1 MFVYGQSHTIL
12 FEVNHLRRRLN
23 FIVLFLIAL
32 LIIWWFGR
40 GVNWAEVKQTVL
52 QADWRLLAAA
62 IGVSCLVYALSAS
75 RCRALLE
82 PFARMRWLD
91 VFIATIIGIVA
102 MFIAGRA
109 GDGVR
114 ALMITSRDRRVRPSG
129 SLVTV
134 ILERLCDI
142 GIVITLFGLNLLW
155 LTPPAGR
162 ENTFAHFRIVG
173 ALLLLGTLFGV
184 AMLWLFQRKA
194 DASLRWLSA
203 RGENWPRPLAYVR
216 RLTIRVLEQLA
227 KSLRVFVD
235 LRELSVVVGWTVLLW
250 CVNSVTI
257 WLVIQA
263 FGLPFGLSASVFVM
277 GWTLVGSLVPT
288 PGGAAG
294 AYHAVTAAGLIV
306 LGADRDQAA
315 AVAIVLHL
323 VGYTPALLFALY
335 FVMRGDVSLGRLQ
348 HLRDV
353 RPVESTLK

>member
-1 MFVYGQSHTIL
+1 M
-12 FEVNHLRRRLN
+12 RKRLH
-23 FIVLFLIAL
+23 FIVLFLIAV

-40 GVNWAEVKQTVL
+40 GLNWAEVKQTVW
-52 QADWRLLAAA
+52 QSDWRLLTAA

-82 PFARMRWLD
+82 PFASARWLD

-114 ALMITSRDRRVRPSG
+114 ALMITSRDRRVPPSA

-134 ILERLCDI
+134 VLERLCDI

-155 LTPPAGR
+155 LSPPAGR
-162 ENTFAHFRIVG
+162 EDTFAHLRVVG
-173 ALLLLGTLFGV
+173 AVLLLGILSGV
-184 AMLWLFQRKA
+184 ACLWLFQRKA
-194 DASLRWLSA
+194 DAILPWLGR
-203 RGENWPRPLAYVR
+203 RGKYWTGPVVYAR
-216 RLTIRVLEQLA
+216 RLIIRVFEQLA

-235 LRELSVVVGWTVLLW
+235 LRELAIVVGWTVLLW
-250 CVNSVTI
+250 CVNAVTI
-257 WLVIQA
+257 WLVLKA
-263 FGLPFGLSASVFVM
+263 FGLTFGFSHSVFVM
-277 GWTLVGSLVPT
+277 GWTLVGSLLPT

-294 AYHAVTAAGLIV
+294 AYHAATAAALVV

-323 VGYTPALLFALY
+323 VGYTPALLFAFY
-335 FVMRGDVSLGRLQ
+335 FIMKGDVSLGRLQ
-348 HLRDV
+348 HLRGV
-353 RPVESTLK
+353 RPVGGMSLE